1 MAGEGVDLKE
11 YILRVIADADARYE
25 QRFKSIELAATTAS
39 VMTRENSALAL
50 TAVRESAAAA
60 ITSNKTLAEKAE
72 QFADQKLE
80 AHNSIKPWVQA
91 LIDSLSKEVDAIDKR
106 VARFENRE
114 EGIGWTTKLIIGAV
128 GLLATLLGI
137 YFAFK

>member
-11 YILRVIADADARYE
+11 HILRVIGDADARYE
-25 QRFKSIELAATTAS
+25 QRFKSIETATAAALETTKEAS
-39 VMTRENSALAL
+39 SLAL
-50 TAVRESAAAA
+50 IAVRETTAAA
-60 ITSNKTLAEKAE
+60 IESNKVLAEKAE

-91 LIDSLSKEVDAIDKR
+91 LVDGISHEVEALEKR

-128 GLLATLLGI
+128 GLAATLAGL
-137 YFAFK
+137 YFAFQ